1 MSSQQRSSASQE
13 IQQDIRNIR
22 SSAQTTQQTIV
33 TDQPKVITSCE
44 QSIATE
50 MPIVTEKIVTKEY
63 VPVTYE
69 KVIQK
74 IPVVVGQRVETGAP
88 ISQEKF
94 VQGLG
99 VQFVQGSQQTKVNL
113 EPTMITN
120 TQTDTR
126 VINQPLNMPAE
137 QISAQTL
144 TSQQGWTGQQ
154 GMMGQGVGT
163 QVGQTMGSNI
173 RQETTKV
180 SQKTETVNLGKD
192 VTNVDRPRK
201 NL

>member
-1 MSSQQRSSASQE
+1 MSSQQSSSASQE

-154 GMMGQGVGT
+154 GMMGQGVGA
-163 QVGQTMGSNI
+163 QVGQTVGSNI

-180 SQKTETVNLGKD
+180 SQKTETVNLGQD
-192 VTNVDRPRK
+192 VTNVDRNRK